1 MADTIKEFLVSLGYK
16 VDTASQEKFA
26 GSVASA
32 TKLVAKFAAAL
43 SPIALAKFTEQY
55 ADYGE
60 KIYWIGQRANAA
72 VSGIENLGFAASQ
85 LGSSAG
91 AAQGSIDALGRFL
104 QSAPGAKAWLERWT
118 GPFEK
123 TDDALV
129 KFGRAMRDKPAWLRN
144 QLAGVIGL
152 DYNFAQSLYSGD
164 FEKTLAHRE
173 DMVKASGLDQELFAE
188 RSKEFMTAWRD
199 FWGQLKLEAEKISGD
214 MMPVITSGLKDL
226 SDWVRDSGPTVVSWI
241 GSAEKGISDL
251 AGEINKEARG
261 PFIDMVHAFNDL
273 GEAGSELVEKY
284 FPRVEGSFG
293 GIKDIIETIAKSLRI
308 LTELLR
314 GEFSAALNQVSSL
327 MDGQFKVK
335 EGSIADRVL
344 KWFSPSGISGGSGSD
359 KEVGG
364 IGADDLREGDAN
376 AAIGFFV
383 GKGWSREQAAGIV
396 ASLKEESRLSANPGG
411 YNDGG
416 KAYGVAQW
424 HTDRQK
430 DFARVFGHDIR
441 QSTYGEQLAFVDW
454 ELRNSERSAG
464 NMLAGAGSARA
475 AGDIVSRYY
484 ERPRAVEEAAYHRS
498 ILADRL
504 MSGFGSSPYALAST
518 GGGGGVSQVNNI
530 TVNGASDP
538 QSTASAIGREM
549 DRHYAT
555 LSRNLGTVF
564 R

>member
-60 KIYWIGQRANAA
+60 KIYWIGQRANASA
-72 VSGIENLGFAASQ
+72 TGILNLGFAASK
-85 LGSSAG
+85 LGSSTG
-91 AAQGSIDALGRFL
+91 AAQGSISALGKFL
-104 QSAPGAKAWLERWT
+104 QSSPGAKSWLERWT
-118 GPFEK
+118 GPFK
-123 TDDALV
+123 DTNDAIL
-129 KFGRAMRDKPAWLRN
+129 KFGRSMRGKPEWLRN
-144 QLAGVIGL
+144 QLAGMIGL
-152 DYNFAQSLYSGD
+152 DYDFAQSLFSGK
-164 FEKTLAHRE
+164 FEGEVDRHNAMLRSA
-173 DMVKASGLDQELFAE
+173 GLDPEKFEEQ
-188 RSKEFMTAWRD
+188 SKEFMNKWDD
-199 FWGQLKLEAEKISGD
+199 FWELLRIHAMKVSGDLMPGIEQGFKSVTEWIEANGPSIIAWVNKAETSFEELAEKIEKECSGAFLD
-214 MMPVITSGLKDL
+214 MITAFKEL
-226 SDWVRDSGPTVVSWI
+226 
-241 GSAEKGISDL
+241 GSAG
-251 AGEINKEARG
+251 GE
-261 PFIDMVHAFNDL
+261 L
-273 GEAGSELVEKY
+273 TEKY

-314 GEFSAALNQVSSL
+314 GEFSAALTQVSAL

-359 KEVGG
+359 KEAGG

-498 ILADRL
+498 VLADRL
-504 MSGFGSSPYALAST
+504 MSGFGSSPYAIASA